1 MSLIKCNECR
11 KEISD
16 KSDRCIH
23 CGAPIEKIK
32 EKVKSKVIHWIPLLI
47 SFIVFFLLIMI
58 YNVMNTDTD
67 SSFFY
72 TLFNSILLISSVVSI
87 LLVFYMIPKE
97 RKILFPLS
105 IIVGIFVFMS
115 VMGTAFKAFN

>member
-1 MSLIKCNECR
+1 M
-11 KEISD
+11 
-16 KSDRCIH
+16 H

-32 EKVKSKVIHWIPLLI
+32 EKGKNKVIHWIPLLV
-47 SFIVFFLLIMI
+47 SFVVFFLLIMI

-72 TLFNSILLISSVVSI
+72 TVFNSILLISSAAAVM
-87 LLVFYMIPKE
+87 LVFYIVPRE
-97 RKILFPLS
+97 RKVLFPLS
-105 IIVGIFVFMS
+105 IIICIFVFMS